1 MPAIPP
7 PMINTSLRSIAPAS
21 HASGSTSFAS
31 TTIMAACGLVWI
43 DLWAG
48 KPLPDRPS
56 PEYWMIDRFSER

>member
-1 MPAIPP
+1 
-7 PMINTSLRSIAPAS
+7 
-21 HASGSTSFAS
+21 
-31 TTIMAACGLVWI
+31 LVWI